1 MIRGQDNGDGKERLE
16 TAEIA
21 AEYELG
27 ANNMEIYIQNLI
39 KRYGSQTVLNIENLT
54 LSGGAITAVIGP
66 NGAGK
71 STLLKLIADLIE
83 RDSGEIS
90 YGAGGSVPPLKEMTL
105 VFQDTYLMQKSIREN
120 IAYPLKIRKVPRQE
134 AEARVQELAEELKL
148 TPILDKRAGATSQG
162 EAQKAALARA
172 LSFRPRLLLLDE
184 PCASIDL
191 SATMEIERL
200 LKKINREAGTTIVIV
215 THNLAQARRL
225 ADYVVMLH
233 HGRVLEQG
241 ENPGFFDYPKMPET
255 RRLIEG
261 ETLKADGTF

>member
-1 MIRGQDNGDGKERLE
+1 MEIRIHNLKKQYDGE
-16 TAEIA
+16 TALDVE
-21 AEYELG
+21 EL
-27 ANNMEIYIQNLI
+27 
-39 KRYGSQTVLNIENLT
+39 VLPGE
-54 LSGGAITAVIGP
+54 AITAVIGS

-71 STLLKLIADLIE
+71 STLLKLIADLIS
-83 RDSGEIS
+83 RDSGEII
-90 YGAGGSVPPLKEMTL
+90 YGSSGKVPPLKEMTL
-105 VFQDTYLMQKSIREN
+105 VFQETYLMKKSIREN
-120 IAYPLKIRKVPRQE
+120 IAYPLKIRKIPRQE
-134 AEARVQELAEELKL
+134 TEARVEELARELKL
-148 TPILDKRAGATSQG
+148 THLLDKRAGATSQG

-184 PCASIDL
+184 PCASIDF
-191 SATMEIERL
+191 SATAEIEGM